1 MAEVNLHASC
11 VVLAEAGPR
20 LGAPSDAGVLLLGES
35 GSGKSDLALRLIAMG
50 ALLVADD
57 RTLLWVE
64 GGVLLGRAPASLEG
78 LIEVRGLGIL
88 RLPTLARA
96 PIRLAAIL
104 GREAERLPEPERWPL
119 PQGLQGAIS
128 PPVLRLNAFGA
139 SAPAR
144 IILAVAQLGQIHDM
158 GN

>member
-1 MAEVNLHASC
+1 MAEINLHASC
-11 VVLAEAGPR
+11 ILLAEAGPK
-20 LGAPSDAGVLLLGES
+20 LGAAAAAGVLLLGKS

-64 GGVLLGRAPASLEG
+64 DGVLLGRAPPCLHG
-78 LIEVRGLGIL
+78 LIEVRGMGIL
-88 RLPTLARA
+88 PLPAAPRA

-104 GREAERLPEPERWPL
+104 GGEANRLPEPERWPL
-119 PQGLQGAIS
+119 PQGLERAAA
-128 PPVLRLNAFGA
+128 PPLLRLNAFSA

-144 IILAVAQLGQIHDM
+144 IILAAAQLGQAPDM
-158 GN
+158 DN

>member
-1 MAEVNLHASC
+1 MVEINLHASC
-11 VVLAEAGPR
+11 VLLAQAGPR
-20 LGAPSDAGVLLLGES
+20 LGAPSDTGVLLLGES

-64 GGVLLGRAPASLEG
+64 DGVLLGRAPPSLHG
-78 LIEVRGLGIL
+78 LIEVRGLGIVP
-88 RLPTLARA
+88 LPTASRA

-104 GREAERLPEPERWPL
+104 GHEADRLPEPERWPL
-119 PQGLQGAIS
+119 PLGLEGAS
-128 PPVLRLNAFGA
+128 APPVLRLNAFSV

-144 IILAVAQLGQIHDM
+144 IVLAAAQLGQIPGM